1 MAVSG
6 LKRVLGLPEVAF
18 IAIGCT
24 IGGGI
29 FVFTGIVLKIAGNA
43 LPLAFAI
50 AVIPVLISML
60 PLAMLGSAIPATGAN
75 YKYPSRMVSPGLAF
89 VGMWV
94 YILAS
99 FFGQIPLYAI
109 SCARYIGALVEGV
122 PVELTAV
129 AILTVFFIINL
140 FGVKPAAWA
149 QGLMVIVLIG
159 ALVFYSVTGA
169 TAFNPENL
177 RGMFDKGAG
186 PLLLGVALLTFTY
199 LGSNAIIELGDE
211 INNPGK
217 VIPRA
222 FFIAFPVVAILYV
235 FVALTTVG
243 AAPVETLLSCEDP
256 MSEVCGACAGGGGR
270 LFFII
275 GGAVLAL
282 LTTLNAL
289 FMVGTKSLLVVIDDR
304 ILPGWLGG
312 LNKRFGT
319 PHILLSVIY
328 VCSVLGV
335 LSGLPLETFAS
346 YAALGG
352 MIIFVPVLIASLRL
366 PRLYPERYERSQ
378 FKLRGFLLWF
388 CPSVGFLM
396 VAFFSAVILA
406 DLKSPLKIG
415 LFGAFILSGIVYYA
429 ARKRMLLREGV
440 DLALIKGRS
449 DWSE

>member
-6 LKRVLGLPEVAF
+6 LKRVLGLPEVSF

-89 VGMWV
+89 VGVWV

-109 SCARYIGALVEGV
+109 SCARYIGTLVDGV
-122 PVELTAV
+122 PVEPAAV
-129 AILTVFFIINL
+129 AILTVFFIVNL
-140 FGVKPAAWA
+140 LGVKPAAWA

-159 ALVFYSVTGA
+159 ALVFYSATGA

-177 RGMFDKGAG
+177 SGMFDRGAG

-222 FFIAFPVVAILYV
+222 FFIAFPVVAVIYV

-243 AAPVETLLSCEDP
+243 AAPVETLLGFQDP
-256 MSEVCGACAGGGGR
+256 MSEVCKACAGGTGR
-270 LFFII
+270 LFFVL

-289 FMVGTKSLLVVIDDR
+289 FMVGTKSLLVVIDDH
-304 ILPGWLGG
+304 ILPAWLGG
-312 LNKRFGT
+312 LNRRFGT
-319 PHILLSVIY
+319 PHILLSMIY

-366 PRLYPERYERSQ
+366 PRLYPERYERSE
-378 FKLRGFLLWF
+378 FKLKGFFLWL
-388 CPSVGFLM
+388 CPCVGFLM

-406 DLKSPLKIG
+406 DLKSPVKIG

-429 ARKRMLLREGV
+429 VRKRLLLREGV
-440 DLALIKGRS
+440 DLGLIKGRN
-449 DWSE
+449 DWGE

>member
-18 IAIGCT
+18 IAIGFT

-29 FVFTGIVLKIAGNA
+29 FVFTGIVLKIVGNA

-50 AVIPVLISML
+50 AVVPVLISML

-89 VGMWV
+89 VGIWV

-109 SCARYIGALVEGV
+109 SCARYIGTLVSGV

-129 AILTVFFIINL
+129 AILTVFFVVNL

-149 QGLMVIVLIG
+149 QGLMVVVLIG
-159 ALVFYSVTGA
+159 ALIFYSVTGA
-169 TAFNPENL
+169 AAFNPENL
-177 RGMFDKGAG
+177 KGMFDKGAG

-211 INNPGK
+211 INDPGK

-222 FFIAFPVVAILYV
+222 FFICFPVVAAIYIL
-235 FVALTTVG
+235 VALATVG
-243 AAPVETLLSCEDP
+243 AAPMETLLCSTDP
-256 MSEVCGACAGGGGR
+256 MSEVCGACAGGTGR
-270 LFFII
+270 LFFIL

-289 FMVGTKSLLVVIDDR
+289 FIVGTKSLLVVIDDR

-312 LNKRFGT
+312 LNRRFGT

-366 PRLYPERYERSQ
+366 PRLYPERYARSP

-388 CPSVGFLM
+388 CPVVGFLM
-396 VAFFSAVILA
+396 VAFFSAVIIA
-406 DLKSPLKIG
+406 DLKSPVKVG
-415 LFGAFILSGIVYYA
+415 LFGAFILSGIVYYII
-429 ARKRMLLREGV
+429 RKRLLLRAGV
-440 DLALIKGRS
+440 DLSLIKGRS
-449 DWSE
+449 DWSD

>member
-6 LKRVLGLPEVAF
+6 LKRVLGLPEVTF

-29 FVFTGIVLKIAGNA
+29 FVFTGIVLKIAGAA
-43 LPLAFAI
+43 LPLAFAL
-50 AVIPVLISML
+50 AVIPVSISML

-99 FFGQIPLYAI
+99 FFGQIPLYAL
-109 SCARYIGALVEGV
+109 SCARYIGAMGFTLPAEYIAI
-122 PVELTAV
+122 L
-129 AILTVFFIINL
+129 ILTVFYLINL
-140 FGVKPAAWA
+140 LGVKPAAWA

-159 ALVFYSVTGA
+159 ALVFYSATGA
-169 TAFNPENL
+169 ASFNPENL
-177 RGMFDKGAG
+177 EGMFDHGAG
-186 PLLLGVALLTFTY
+186 ALLLGVALLTFTY
-199 LGSNAIIELGDE
+199 LGSNGIIELGDE
-211 INNPGK
+211 INDPGK

-222 FFIAFPVVAILYV
+222 FFICFPVVALIYV
-235 FVALTTVG
+235 AVALTTVG
-243 AAPVETLLSCEDP
+243 AAPIDTLLGCQEP
-256 MSEVCGACAGGGGR
+256 MLEVCGASAGDAGR
-270 LFFII
+270 LFFIV

-289 FMVGTKSLLVVIDDR
+289 FIVGTKSLLVVIDDR
-304 ILPGWLGG
+304 ILPGWLGA
-312 LNKRFGT
+312 LNTRFGT
-319 PHILLSVIY
+319 PHILLTLIY

-335 LSGLPLETFAS
+335 LSGLPLETLAS

-366 PRLYPERYERSQ
+366 PRLYPERYERSR
-378 FKLRGFLLWF
+378 FKLKGFFLWL
-388 CPSVGFLM
+388 CPTVGFLM

-406 DLKSPLKIG
+406 DLKSPVRIG
-415 LFGAFILSGIVYYA
+415 LFGAFILSGIAYYYV
-429 ARKRMLLREGV
+429 RKRLLLGEGV
-440 DLALIKGRS
+440 DLSLIKGRS